1 MNVEYTGRQYVINP
15 TIRKEVET
23 GLTKIRKILGDR
35 FDANVIL
42 AVEKHRHK
50 AEITISPR
58 NGPLVGLAQA
68 KDMTIAVNEA
78 LDHLEKQAVKY
89 KTRWMSKKR
98 SARKTEEVKK
108 WNGHSASTDEASVQP
123 VIGFSEKTAV
133 PVMVHKYPAVAKT
146 TEVHLVRSD
155 EAVAMRPMTLEEAI
169 KEAHFKDRDVFV
181 FRDPKGK
188 LMILHRT
195 RDGKMELIE
204 AP

>member
-1 MNVEYTGRQYVINP
+1 MNVEYTGRHYEVTS

-23 GLTKIRKILGDR
+23 GLVKIRKILGDR
-35 FDANVIL
+35 FETKVIL

-58 NGPLVGLAQA
+58 NGPIVGLAQA

-89 KTRWMSKKR
+89 KTKWQSKKR
-98 SARKTEEVKK
+98 SARKIEEVKK
-108 WNGHSASTDEASVQP
+108 WNGDSGRPREDAQAKVGLT
-123 VIGFSEKTAV
+123 EKTAV
-133 PVMVHKYPAVAKT
+133 PVVVHRYPAVAKT
-146 TEVHLVRSD
+146 TEVHLVRSN

-169 KEAHFKDRDVFV
+169 KEAHFRDRDVFV

-188 LMILHRT
+188 VMILHRT

>member
-1 MNVEYTGRQYVINP
+1 MNVEYTGRHYEVTS

-23 GLTKIRKILGDR
+23 GLAKIRKILGDR
-35 FDANVIL
+35 FETKVIL

-78 LDHLEKQAVKY
+78 LDHLEKQAIKY
-89 KTRWMSKKR
+89 KTRWQSKKR
-98 SARKTEEVKK
+98 SARKTEEVNK
-108 WNGHSASTDEASVQP
+108 WNGDHSPGQEELQTTV
-123 VIGFSEKTAV
+123 GLSEKTAV
-133 PVMVHKYPAVAKT
+133 PVVVHKYPAVAKT
-146 TEVHLVRSD
+146 TEVHLVRSED
-155 EAVAMRPMTLEEAI
+155 AVAMRPMTLEEAI

-188 LMILHRT
+188 VMVLHRA
-195 RDGKMELIE
+195 RDGKMQLIE
-204 AP
+204 VP